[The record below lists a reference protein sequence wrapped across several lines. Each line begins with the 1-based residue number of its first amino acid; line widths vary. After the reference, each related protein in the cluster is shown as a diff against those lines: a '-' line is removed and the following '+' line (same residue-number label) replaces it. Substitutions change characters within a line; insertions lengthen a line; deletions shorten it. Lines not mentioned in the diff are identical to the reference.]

1 MRTSKKYIVA
11 GLFLILLIVLFS
23 CELLLGSVYIPAQ
36 KVFSVLTNNEH
47 QNEVWNTIILQ
58 SRLPRA
64 LGAIIAGASLSVSGL
79 LMQVLFRNPLAS
91 PYILG
96 ISSGAGLGVALIT
109 LSSASI
115 GFAFAPN
122 GLSLV
127 ASAMLGALLVFSIV
141 FFISLRVKDIMTLL
155 VAGVLIGSIANAI
168 VNIIQLHSS
177 ALTVK
182 TFVLWTLASL
192 DQLEMADIK
201 LLYIICPLAMIGSFL
216 LSKQLNTL
224 LMGEKYARSV
234 GVNIMLSRI
243 LIILFSGILAA
254 SITAFCGP
262 IGFIGI
268 MVPHIVRIIFRTNH
282 HKLLILFSV
291 LIGSCTLLAA
301 DLMAHYFITS
311 VSLPINAV
319 TALIGI
325 PVILWLLLG
334 KKDISKTI

>member
-1 MRTSKKYIVA
+1 MRTSKKYIVT
-11 GLFLILLIVLFS
+11 GLFLILLIILLS
-23 CELLLGSVYIPAQ
+23 CELMLGSVYIPAQ
-36 KVFSVLTNNEH
+36 NVFSVLTNNEH

-109 LSSASI
+109 LGSVGI
-115 GFAFAPN
+115 GFTFVPN

-141 FFISLRVKDIMTLL
+141 FFISLKVKDVMTLL
-155 VAGVLIGSIANAI
+155 IAGVLIGSIANAV
-168 VNIIQLHSS
+168 VNIIQLHAS
-177 ALTVK
+177 ALAVK

-192 DQLEMADIK
+192 DQLEMTDIK
-201 LLYIICPLAMIGSFL
+201 LLYIICPLTLIGSFL
-216 LSKQLNTL
+216 LSKQLNAL

-234 GVNIMLSRI
+234 GVNILLSRI

-311 VSLPINAV
+311 VSLPINAI

>member
-1 MRTSKKYIVA
+1 MKTGKKYIVA
-11 GLFLILLIVLFS
+11 SLFLILLIVLFF
-23 CELLLGSVYIPAQ
+23 CELLLGSVSIPAQ
-36 KVFSVLTNNEH
+36 NVFSVLTGNEH

-96 ISSGAGLGVALIT
+96 ISSGAGLGVALVTLGTAGIGIT
-109 LSSASI
+109 
-115 GFAFAPN
+115 FVPN

-127 ASAMLGALLVFSIV
+127 ASAMFGALLVFSIV
-141 FFISLRVKDIMTLL
+141 FFISLKVKDVMTLL
-155 VAGVLIGSIANAI
+155 IAGVLIGSIANA
-168 VNIIQLHSS
+168 VVSIIQLHAS
-177 ALTVK
+177 AFTVK

-192 DQLEMADIK
+192 DQLEIADIK
-201 LLYIICPLAMIGSFL
+201 LLYIICPLAITGAFL
-216 LSKQLNTL
+216 LSKQLNAL

-243 LIILFSGILAA
+243 LIILFSGMLAA

-268 MVPHIVRIIFRTNH
+268 MVPHIVRIILKTNQ

-311 VSLPINAV
+311 VPLPINAV

>member
-1 MRTSKKYIVA
+1 M
-11 GLFLILLIVLFS
+11 
-23 CELLLGSVYIPAQ
+23 LGSVYIPAQ
-36 KVFSVLTNNEH
+36 NVFSVLTNNEH

-109 LSSASI
+109 LGSVGI
-115 GFAFAPN
+115 GFTFVPN

-141 FFISLRVKDIMTLL
+141 FFISLKVKDVMTLL
-155 VAGVLIGSIANAI
+155 IAGVLIGSIANAV
-168 VNIIQLHSS
+168 VNIIQLHAS
-177 ALTVK
+177 ALAVK

-192 DQLEMADIK
+192 DQLEMTDIK
-201 LLYIICPLAMIGSFL
+201 LLYIICPLTLIGSFL
-216 LSKQLNTL
+216 LSKQLNAL

-234 GVNIMLSRI
+234 GVNILLSRI

-311 VSLPINAV
+311 VSLPINAI